1 MLISLHISKTAGTA
15 FRIFLES
22 NLGRA
27 AAFAYAGERGAR
39 PEIRQ
44 AMELLKRG
52 EAGQAKEMIQQG
64 GVEAIHGHVAYEF
77 LQAFPDAA
85 TMTWLRDPVQR
96 AVSEWLTMK
105 RSPDPEN
112 PESVAVAN
120 GEANF
125 EAFLEKRR
133 DFLSHCVGLLQDN
146 DRPLALFAAERAG
159 EAAEVMRRELGWRGA
174 APSRNRTP
182 ASAQEEAAALT
193 NTHADS
199 ARDILGA
206 DIALHRQLL
215 AEWDSGAAA
224 ERAALALRDAPHR
237 RAASPLRRARRAAG
251 VARERAGRFLRRDW
265 A

>member
-44 AMELLKRG
+44 ALELLDQGKADQAQDVIKRG
-52 EAGQAKEMIQQG
+52 GI
-64 GVEAIHGHVAYEF
+64 EAIHGHVAYEF
-77 LQAFPDAA
+77 LRAFPDAA

-120 GEANF
+120 GEAKF

-133 DFLSHCVGLLQDN
+133 GFLNHCVGLLQDN
-146 DRPLALFAAERAG
+146 ERPLALFATERAG
-159 EAAEVMRRELGWRGA
+159 DAAEVMRRELGWRGA

-193 NTHADS
+193 KTHADS

-215 AEWDSGAAA
+215 ADWDSGAAA
-224 ERAALALRDAPHR
+224 ECAALALRNAPHR